1 MAACYHLNTP
11 PEAYCHTEEDM
22 QQEGKM
28 QKHKKNCLLHT
39 GIEPLTSRTLSL

>member
-22 QQEGKM
+22 QQERKM
-28 QKHKKNCLLHT
+28 QKQKSCLLHT